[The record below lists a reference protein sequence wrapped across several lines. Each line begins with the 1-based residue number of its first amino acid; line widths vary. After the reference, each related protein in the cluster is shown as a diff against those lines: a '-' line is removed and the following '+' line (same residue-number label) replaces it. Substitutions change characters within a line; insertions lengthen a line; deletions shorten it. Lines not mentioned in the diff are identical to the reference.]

1 MYLSAVLKICVLC
14 IAALPMSL
22 VAQLTDFRMLARAD
36 STMII
41 SILKGIEETDQISL
55 HTMRT
60 YKPSNGYQRVFVWWR
75 VDGVKEDWTRGVFT
89 LDRTV
94 DGVVGYSIDANSKHP
109 KHHLLNNSEYIS
121 KILNGL

>member
-41 SILKGIEETDQISL
+41 SILKGIEEKD
-55 HTMRT
+55 
-60 YKPSNGYQRVFVWWR
+60 
-75 VDGVKEDWTRGVFT
+75 
-89 LDRTV
+89 
-94 DGVVGYSIDANSKHP
+94 
-109 KHHLLNNSEYIS
+109 
-121 KILNGL
+121 